1 MKRNVFIIFAILLG
15 SFVQLVAQNST
26 PASDFAYELNA
37 DGTGIIITM
46 YKGNKKDVVIPS
58 TIENYPVVEL
68 SSTAFIG
75 TYAKVFIE
83 SITIPNSVKKIGT
96 LTFLGCSKLK
106 TVNIGAKNIEYV
118 KELSFIKETLNF
130 MNKQAPFPLSDNEA
144 FIGSGAL
151 SLEEQKKIRSTG
163 YRGHFLSGL

>member
-1 MKRNVFIIFAILLG
+1 
-15 SFVQLVAQNST
+15 
-26 PASDFAYELNA
+26 
-37 DGTGIIITM
+37 M

-75 TYAKVFIE
+75 NYTKVFIE

-106 TVNIGAKNIEYV
+106 TVNIGAKI
-118 KELSFIKETLNF
+118 
-130 MNKQAPFPLSDNEA
+130 
-144 FIGSGAL
+144 
-151 SLEEQKKIRSTG
+151 
-163 YRGHFLSGL
+163 